1 MALFF
6 LVATNLHDKI
16 LKSAFVQA
24 NGTQIGSIGL

>member
-6 LVATNLHDKI
+6 LVATNLHDEI

-24 NGTQIGSIGL
+24 KGSQIRPIGL